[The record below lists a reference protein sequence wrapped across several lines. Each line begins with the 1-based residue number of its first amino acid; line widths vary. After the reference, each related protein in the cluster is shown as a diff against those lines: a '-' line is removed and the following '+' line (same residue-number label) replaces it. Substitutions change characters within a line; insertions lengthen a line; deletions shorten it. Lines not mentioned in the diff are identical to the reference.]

1 MRLRDL
7 ALSLAPGEA
16 IELER
21 LDERTIRVRA
31 RYHDGTSTRWHRDV
45 HIGQDEL
52 TCARIDLAE
61 DAIDRARHE
70 VAGASGR

>member
-7 ALSLAPGEA
+7 VLSLDVGEEVTFKR
-16 IELER
+16 I
-21 LDERTIRVRA
+21 DEQTVLVRA
-31 RYHDGTSTRWHRDV
+31 LYRDGTSTVWHRDV

-61 DAIDRARHE
+61 NAVDRARHE